1 LVENLKSS
9 DEETELS
16 ARVLLDKRTRSGKPL
31 DAAGSVRCANA
42 ARVRARHLRERGD
55 PIGALVFSHHAG
67 MHMLRARVLAQEGAA

>member
-1 LVENLKSS
+1 MIENLKPTDES
-9 DEETELS
+9 DQPTHM
-16 ARVLLDKRTRSGKPL
+16 LLEKRTRSGKPL